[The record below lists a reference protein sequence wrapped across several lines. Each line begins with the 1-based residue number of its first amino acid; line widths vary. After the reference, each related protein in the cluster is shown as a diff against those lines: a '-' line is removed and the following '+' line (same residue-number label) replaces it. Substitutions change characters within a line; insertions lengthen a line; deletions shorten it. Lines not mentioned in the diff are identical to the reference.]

1 MKITDDKLDELLK
14 DKKTRSQYKTFEFR
28 GEKQETVKKKSLQYR
43 RFAVIAVAAL
53 LGAGLIA
60 LGAVIAAK
68 TANHDVQ
75 TPPDMTETTAGAK
88 TNPAETTS
96 ETKTNPKEKITYTYS
111 SLGSTDR
118 LPKTLQNQLDLP
130 QKGYYEEYGYAVC
143 IITALKIDRSGCPT
157 ESGLSPVTGKRV
169 PIEIRIDKI
178 LSKNPA
184 FTLKEGDANVVGEFA
199 AWFKTDDGYSISI
212 RDDVIPITEEGA
224 QYVVLLYSADGSF
237 QRDWWEDIEYMA
249 EPLTIPVSEDGT
261 YDRSLYDDMKL
272 ALDVRECSDD
282 FIKEY
287 FPTAKA
293 K

>member
-28 GEKQETVKKKSLQYR
+28 GEKQETVKKKPLQYR

-68 TANHDVQ
+68 TANQNVP
-75 TPPDMTETTAGAK
+75 TPPDMTETTSGAK

-96 ETKTNPKEKITYTYS
+96 KTETNPKEKITYTYN
-111 SLGSTDR
+111 SLGSPDR
-118 LPKTLQNQLDLP
+118 EVITLQNQLHYPETWYDS
-130 QKGYYEEYGYAVC
+130 EYAYAVC
-143 IITALKIDRSGCPT
+143 IITALKTDKSGCKT
-157 ESGLSPVTGKRV
+157 DVWTRIPV
-169 PIEIRIDKI
+169 EIRIDKI
-178 LSKNPA
+178 LSQNPR
-184 FTLKEGDANVVGEFA
+184 FTLKEGDIEVVGEEA
-199 AWFKTDDGYSISI
+199 IWLKTAEGYSISI

-224 QYVVLLYSADGSF
+224 KYVALMYSAQKSQEEYFWDGI
-237 QRDWWEDIEYMA
+237 RYMA
-249 EPLTIPVSEDGT
+249 LPRTIPVTEDCT
-261 YDRSLYDDMKL
+261 YDRGLYDDMKL